1 MSIAMKREPTK
12 IGDRFG
18 KWLVVGVEPS
28 RREGARTTQWWRCRC
43 DCGTL
48 RVVRQSSLR
57 NGRSSCC
64 GCVWHLKHGHAAVET
79 AKRSRTYSIWASML
93 QRCRSSY
100 ATNFAYYG
108 GRGIKVCDRWSD
120 FRNFL
125 ADMGECPKGLT
136 IDRIDVDGNYEP
148 GNCRWSTQAEQN
160 RNKRPQKNSIMVVY
174 RGEEMALSIAARLS
188 GLNKDTVYS
197 RIRRGEA
204 GEALFRPTEG
214 AFGLG

>member
-1 MSIAMKREPTK
+1 
-12 IGDRFG
+12 
-18 KWLVVGVEPS
+18 
-28 RREGARTTQWWRCRC
+28 
-43 DCGTL
+43 
-48 RVVRQSSLR
+48 
-57 NGRSSCC
+57 
-64 GCVWHLKHGHAAVET
+64 
-79 AKRSRTYSIWASML
+79 
-93 QRCRSSY
+93 
-100 ATNFAYYG
+100 
-108 GRGIKVCDRWSD
+108 
-120 FRNFL
+120 
-125 ADMGECPKGLT
+125 MGECPKGLT